1 MFQAGWSA
9 SNSFMAKKAKIAQNI
24 FFLLGALALGIM
36 IYTTGIG
43 NIWRDIMRTGWW
55 FVPII
60 GLWVVVYLINAYS
73 FYIIIRDGS
82 PETEGIRFSRIF
94 KLVISGF
101 AINYVT
107 PFGLM
112 GGEPYKIIE
121 LQPVLGIQ
129 KATSSVLLSTMMHIV
144 SHFIFWMVSIPLLL
158 FLVPVLSDVVE
169 LGIILSSGTSFLLLF
184 WAFRVYTRGGVNRA
198 LRIGSRLPYIGKRL
212 RAYRSQNQDK
222 VDQMDTLIAD
232 LYKNRKRDF
241 ITSLLLELFSRFF
254 LCIEV
259 ILMMQAVGNPITYG
273 QSVLIE
279 SIQSLIG
286 NLLFFM
292 PMQMGSREG
301 GIVIVYGLLSIPLA
315 YGVFVS
321 LCKRIRELFWI
332 LVGILLI
339 KINRSN

>member
-1 MFQAGWSA
+1 
-9 SNSFMAKKAKIAQNI
+9 MAKKAKIAQNI

-36 IYTTGIG
+36 IYKTGID
-43 NIWRDIMRTGWW
+43 NILRDIRQTGWW

-60 GLWVVVYLINAYS
+60 GLWVIVYLINTYS
-73 FYIIIRDGS
+73 FYIIIQDGS
-82 PETEGIRFSRIF
+82 PEAKRVGFFRLF

-101 AINYVT
+101 AINYIT

-121 LQPVLGIQ
+121 LQQSLGIQ
-129 KATSSVLLSTMMHIV
+129 KATSSVLLSTMMHFV

-169 LGIILSSGTSFLLLF
+169 LGMILSSGTSFLLLL
-184 WAFRVYTRGGVNRA
+184 WAFRVYTRGGVDRA
-198 LRIGSRLPYIGKRL
+198 ILLGSRLPFIGKRL
-212 RAYRSQNQDK
+212 RAYRNQNREK
-222 VDQMDTLIAD
+222 IDQMDMLIAG

-259 ILMMQAVGNPITYG
+259 LLMMQAIGNPINFG
-273 QSVLIE
+273 QGVLIE
-279 SIQSLIG
+279 SIQSLVG

-301 GIVIVYGLLSIPLA
+301 GIVIVYGILSIPLA

-332 LVGILLI
+332 LVGIVLI
-339 KINRSN
+339 KIHRSSK

>member
-1 MFQAGWSA
+1 
-9 SNSFMAKKAKIAQNI
+9 MAKKAKIAQNI
-24 FFLLGALALGIM
+24 FFLLGVLALGIM
-36 IYTTGIG
+36 IYKTGIDT
-43 NIWRDIMRTGWW
+43 IFRDIRQTGWW

-60 GLWVVVYLINAYS
+60 GLWVVVYLINTYS
-73 FYIIIRDGS
+73 FYLIIQDGS
-82 PETEGIRFSRIF
+82 PEAEKVGFVRLF

-101 AINYVT
+101 AINYIT

-121 LQPVLGIQ
+121 LQQTLGIQ
-129 KATSSVLLSTMMHIV
+129 KATSSVLLSTMMHFV

-169 LGIILSSGTSFLLLF
+169 LGMILSSGTSLLLLL
-184 WAFRVYTRGGVNRA
+184 WAYRVYTRGGVDRA
-198 LRIGSRLPYIGKRL
+198 IVLGSRLPFIGKRL
-212 RAYRSQNQDK
+212 RAYRNQNREK
-222 VDQMDTLIAD
+222 INQMDTLIAG
-232 LYKNRKRDF
+232 LYKNRKKDF
-241 ITSLLLELFSRFF
+241 IASLLLELFARFF

-259 ILMMQAVGNPITYG
+259 ILMMKAIGNPINFG

-279 SIQSLIG
+279 SIQSLVG

-301 GIVIVYGLLSIPLA
+301 GIVIVYGILSIPLA

-321 LCKRIRELFWI
+321 LGKRIREFFWI
-332 LVGILLI
+332 LVGIVLI
-339 KINRSN
+339 KINRSNK